1 MMDKNQEAKVQTYW
15 RLLSYAKPYKFR
27 LAVGILAGFIV
38 GGSLFGSL
46 MLIPSLM
53 TGIEFAGKS
62 TGQELDLAARS
73 ILDSINAAESNE
85 QKIETVKRILAK
97 PEKEEFSKIQKEI
110 DKANRTLKTLGIR
123 SISVVYVKG
132 TVVLRQQTEEL
143 FSFPAET
150 ETGKMTWQFFAVFCI
165 GFILLWIVKN
175 IATYVN
181 HYCMR
186 WVGIRVVTDLRDEIF
201 RKLMDQSLRF
211 YGKTDVG
218 QLISR
223 CTNDTAAIESSV
235 ANVIADATRCPI
247 EILACAAAIV
257 YASLQHGSWELPLI
271 LFVGMPLCIVP
282 VAILGRKI
290 RKVYKK
296 SFAQIAEVV
305 IRMHEVFTGI
315 LVVKAYHAEE
325 REIRRFEY
333 SNRHYFKTVVR
344 AIRAQLLMTP
354 LMEVVAVAST
364 LVFLIY
370 SYSREISLSEL
381 AQLLAPC
388 FLAYRPIKD
397 LAKVSTYI
405 QRSMAAADRYFQVI
419 DYDTGIKESRNPVEL
434 REFHD
439 RISFNNVTFA
449 YDKRKIL
456 DGISFDIPKGH
467 IVAVVGETGSGKTT
481 IANLIARFYDC
492 DGGSITIDGKD
503 VREIKIEDLRNLIGI
518 VTQDAILFNDT
529 IADNI
534 AYGLPSAS
542 REQIIEAAK
551 QANAHNFIVDGRH
564 PDGYDTFAGE
574 KGFRLSGGEKQRISI
589 ARAILRNPPILILDE
604 ATSALD
610 TVTEKLVQDALNNVM
625 TNRTVFA
632 IAHRLSTIQNA
643 NKIIVLEKGHIVES
657 GTHAELMALG
667 GRYKKLHDT
676 QFGKPKSETK
686 EA

>member
-1 MMDKNQEAKVQTYW
+1 MEKLREAKTQTYL
-15 RLLSYAKPYKFR
+15 RLLSYAKPYKWR
-27 LAVGILAGFIV
+27 LAVGILAGFVV

-46 MLIPSLM
+46 MLIPSLV
-53 TGIEFAGKS
+53 TGIEFANKDVTGKD
-62 TGQELDLAARS
+62 EAVLLAEAVEQ
-73 ILDSINAAESNE
+73 AKTAEQRGALIRKALE
-85 QKIETVKRILAK
+85 KPIRKTDGKIR
-97 PEKEEFSKIQKEI
+97 KEVER
-110 DKANRTLKTLGIR
+110 ANRWLHSFGID
-123 SISVVYVKG
+123 SVCTAYEKG
-132 TVVLRQQTEEL
+132 IVILRRCGKDL
-143 FSFPAET
+143 FRFPAET
-150 ETGKMTWQFFAVFCI
+150 PAGKITWQFFAVFCF
-165 GFILLWIVKN
+165 GFILLWILKN

-186 WVGIRVVTDLRDEIF
+186 WVGIRVVTDLRNEIF
-201 RKLMDQSLRF
+201 RKLVNQSMRF
-211 YGKTDVG
+211 YGGIDVG

-223 CTNDTAAIESSV
+223 STNDTGAIESSI

-257 YASLQHGSWELPLI
+257 YASVQSGNRSLPLI
-271 LFVGMPLCIVP
+271 LFIGMPLCIIP
-282 VAILGRKI
+282 VAVLGRKI

-296 SFAQIAEVV
+296 SFARIAEVV
-305 IRMHEVFTGI
+305 SRMHEVFSGI
-315 LVVKAYHAEE
+315 VAVKAYYAEA
-325 REIRRFEY
+325 RETSRFEEA
-333 SNRHYFKTVVR
+333 NKRYFKTVVR
-344 AIRAQLLMTP
+344 AIRAQLLMAP

-370 SYSREISLSEL
+370 TYSSDVSLSEL

-388 FLAYRPIKD
+388 FIAYRPIKE
-397 LAKVSTYI
+397 LAKISTYI
-405 QRSMAAADRYFQVI
+405 QKSMAAADRYFQII
-419 DYDTGIKESRNPVEL
+419 DTDTALKEAEKPL
-434 REFHD
+434 PFHEFRD
-439 RISFNNVTFA
+439 RIEVRDVSFS
-449 YDKRKIL
+449 YDSHPIL
-456 DGISFDIPKGH
+456 NDISFEIPKGH

-481 IANLIARFYDC
+481 IANLLARFYDC
-492 DGGSITIDGKD
+492 DSGSILIDGMD
-503 VREIKIEDLRNLIGI
+503 VRDIRIADLRSMVGI
-518 VTQDAILFNDT
+518 VSQDAVLFNDT

-534 AYGLPSAS
+534 AYGMPDAS

-564 PDGYDTFAGE
+564 PEGYDTFAGE

-643 NKIIVLEKGHIVES
+643 NRILVLEKGRIVES
-657 GTHAELMALG
+657 GTHEELLKLG

-676 QFGKPKSETK
+676 QFKSGK
-686 EA
+686 AD